1 MSRGDGVAGEVT
13 DGGGDGVNPGSDGVG
28 ELEDGEAVLV
38 SYLGGKPLHVDDLC
52 RLSGLPI
59 ATVTGILTLLEIKG
73 IVEQVGSMHYVK
85 SSAVGVTDGC

>member
-1 MSRGDGVAGEVT
+1 MSRGGDVS
-13 DGGGDGVNPGSDGVG
+13 GDGAGG
-28 ELEDGEAVLV
+28 LEDGELALV